1 VSFTP
6 FEFGGNVLGWLG
18 LNPTVEAVTA
28 QLLIIAF
35 AVATYLLFRRHSGRT
50 DAQRA

>member
-6 FEFGGNVLGWLG
+6 LEFGGNVLGWLG